1 MATIDIH
8 DLSGAKVGTLDLADE
23 IFGAVNEDLLWEAV
37 KHYRASQR
45 AGTHKTKARW
55 EVSGSGK
62 KLWKQKGTG
71 RARIGSIR
79 SPLWRHGGT
88 VHGPVPRSYDYTFPR
103 KKLLGALRSALAA
116 KFADGKLIVVNAF
129 DVKEAKTKEFRKAL
143 AALKVDSTV
152 LIVETPKH
160 ENRNLELSARNID
173 GLELVRGNEVH
184 PYHLLRYNHVIFAQ
198 PALEKLQVSLKSSA
212 SKRQHKAGEKE
223 DEGAKKATGTP
234 RRRTRHEKAAEVA

>member
-8 DLSGAKVGTLDLADE
+8 DLAGKKVGTLDLADE

-37 KHYRASQR
+37 KHYRAGQR
-45 AGTHKTKARW
+45 AGTHKTKGRW

-79 SPLWRHGGT
+79 SPLWRHGYT
-88 VHGPVPRSYDYTFPR
+88 VHGPVPRSYDYTFPK

-129 DVKEAKTKEFRKAL
+129 DIKEAKTKDFRKTL
-143 AALKVDSTV
+143 NTLKVDSTV
-152 LIVETPKH
+152 LIVEEAKH
-160 ENRNLELSARNID
+160 ENRNLELSARNIA
-173 GLELVRGNEVH
+173 GLALMRGNEVH
-184 PYHLLRYNHVIFAQ
+184 PYHLLRYNHVIFSH
-198 PALEKLQVSLKSSA
+198 PAIEKLQVSLKSSV
-212 SKRQHKAGEKE
+212 SKRKHDGGEKE

-234 RRRTRHEKAAEVA
+234 RRRAKHEKAAEVA